1 MGTSAVGLG
10 LQAYQQGQQEA
21 FKRSEEQRIAGR
33 NAQASIIENALNNP
47 DTAPADRAALLQQ
60 HAALFQP
67 HEAPDL
73 FKRLSGLIHGQ
84 QPAPTTATAVVDPN
98 AAPVAP
104 PQPPPK
110 DLLGIPITDPTVAA
124 AHAEPMHPMATSH
137 PILDRFNEGLDALG
151 NHLKGFAQPTA
162 PPTAAAKAAD
172 ADVLARNYVSPT
184 TVARETLEQRAQAA
198 QELAATKGQYG
209 ITQAEVRGG
218 AVRGVAGHPLALA
231 SAQNLADNGEIFI
244 DKNTGKPLDLDDVQ
258 TAVPGAQ
265 LTPYYQGARLLGYEV
280 SDQNGHIVTADN
292 VKKVVGLGGK
302 ALPGAD
308 VLGAATVPKD
318 VSSRSSDQYGNVT
331 TTQRRT
337 APETPAQPVSNAA
350 PTIPGQPPPSPN
362 VIPGA
367 PELAAINAG
376 IQANKGKAGA
386 PSRKA
391 AGGTQPISSAAP
403 RGPAILD
410 ANDQIPASAAA
421 NPQVRQF
428 AQDLLDD
435 RDVAQIP
442 AKARAAAEQVARQ
455 FGWSQGAFTPR
466 EQRAIN
472 LTGDFLDQFAK
483 SPSLKIL
490 DSPILRAEAVTAL
503 HHAEGLTGQQLQA
516 FTSHLEDPAVAE
528 FVRLYN
534 ANVNN
539 VTGASSTIRPGRPT
553 EALVKR
559 LGTEL
564 PTVLQA
570 KDSADAKAR
579 IKLLQNAITDAQK
592 SSRLK
597 SVGGGQAPQ
606 TLTDRLNEAL
616 GK

>member
-1 MGTSAVGLG
+1 MSAFDSGLNIG
-10 LQAYQQGQQEA
+10 AGAAAKQVEFANQQ
-21 FKRSEEQRIAGR
+21 RVAGR
-33 NAQASIIENALNNP
+33 NAQAALIENALNNP

-104 PQPPPK
+104 PQPLPK

-280 SDQNGHIVTADN
+280 SDQNGHIITADN

-410 ANDQIPASAAA
+410 ANDQIPASAAPNA
-421 NPQVRQF
+421 QVRQF

-503 HHAEGLTGQQLQA
+503 HHADGLAGQQLQS
-516 FTSHLEDPAVAE
+516 FLTHIENPAVAE

>member
-1 MGTSAVGLG
+1 MSAFDSGLNIG
-10 LQAYQQGQQEA
+10 AGAAAKQVEFANQQ
-21 FKRSEEQRIAGR
+21 RVAGR
-33 NAQASIIENALNNP
+33 NAQAALIENALNNP

-84 QPAPTTATAVVDPN
+84 QPAPTAAVDPN

-104 PQPPPK
+104 PQPLPK

-280 SDQNGHIVTADN
+280 SDQNGHIITADN

-483 SPSLKIL
+483 SPSLKVL
-490 DSPILRAEAVTAL
+490 DDPFLRGEVVTAL
-503 HHAEGLTGQQLQA
+503 HHADGLAGQQLQS
-516 FTSHLEDPAVAE
+516 FLTHIENPAVAE